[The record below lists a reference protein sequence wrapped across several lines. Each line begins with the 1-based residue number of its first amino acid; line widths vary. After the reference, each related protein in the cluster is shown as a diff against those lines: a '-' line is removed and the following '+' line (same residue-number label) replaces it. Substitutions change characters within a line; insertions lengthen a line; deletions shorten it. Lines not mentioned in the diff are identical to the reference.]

1 MKIRTA
7 LLGTL
12 MASALLAGCQ
22 GSSVSDLSLRA
33 EKPLPQKIIAKMQAK
48 GMTRTSPVMVR
59 IFKEEGVLEVWKQKN
74 NGKYDQIASYEICK
88 WSGKLGPK
96 FIEGDRQAPEGF
108 YTVRPAQMNPNSQYH
123 LAFNIGFPNAYDR
136 AHNRT
141 GQNLMVHG
149 ACSSS
154 GCYSMTDDSISEI
167 YAFGRD
173 AFKGGQRDFQ
183 IQAFPFRMTAA
194 NMARYKNDPNYGFWK
209 MLKQGYDS
217 FEATKVPP
225 KVDVCEK
232 RYVFNVPTPNG
243 QPLSATDACPPSATA
258 ESMAYTSSYEKTF
271 QSAFSAAQKKPA
283 PSIQGITEAKLVSA
297 WSAARARGEKVT
309 REPPSLSPSSAET
322 PNAPDIAPA
331 ATPISAVPTTAIAAT
346 PAVATNPVQAAN
358 VPVPQQNPANVSPM
372 TTASTVA
379 DTVAAKAPEKK
390 KAWWKLGGN

>member
-12 MASALLAGCQ
+12 LASALLAGCQ

-33 EKPLPQKIIAKMQAK
+33 EKPLSEKMVAKMKTK
-48 GMTRTSPVMVR
+48 GMSRTSPVMVR

-96 FIEGDRQAPEGF
+96 FVEGDRQAPEGF
-108 YTVRPAQMNPNSQYH
+108 YNVRPAQMNPNSQYH

-154 GCYSMTDDSISEI
+154 GCYSMTDDSVSEI

-173 AFKGGQRDFQ
+173 AFRGGQRDFQ

-194 NMARYKNDPNYGFWK
+194 NMARYKSDPNFGFWK

-217 FEATKVPP
+217 FETTKVPP

-232 RYVFNVPTPNG
+232 RYVFNVPTADG
-243 QPLSATDACPPSATA
+243 QPLSPTGACPPSASA

-283 PSIQGITEAKLVSA
+283 PSIQGITEAKLVSD

-309 REPPSLSPSSAET
+309 REPPSLSPASAET
-322 PNAPDIAPA
+322 PNAPDIRPA
-331 ATPISAVPTTAIAAT
+331 ATPISVQPTAIAAT
-346 PAVATNPVQAAN
+346 PAVADPTQTAS
-358 VPVPQQNPANVSPM
+358 VPVPQANPAVVSPM
-372 TTASTVA
+372 TTASTVT
-379 DTVAAKAPEKK
+379 DNVAAPVPEKK